1 MKKTYSLFFLALF
14 QSITFNLAHPITPSF
29 ISELGFSNSLFG
41 IFFAAMSLGI
51 VIGAPIWGYLSDKD
65 HPYKFM
71 ILGSVVYIFGQLGFG
86 FFGSVI
92 PMVLSRFFAGLGA
105 SSLVT
110 IIPALLIQS
119 SSNSEKPKVLSYLG
133 GIIIFGSSLGYYLGG
148 LLSYFKTSLNFD
160 TYQYVFLV
168 QIFILILYIL
178 LLKIILSPMNNFK
191 MNIKNS
197 WLDSYKIL
205 SKLKTNQILFFYSL
219 MLATMSFTFMSK
231 FLDVHFISQ
240 GYSPNHLGFYV
251 LMTGLFSIF
260 SFIYII
266 PYFLKFN
273 KMKLLVSSLIV
284 SAISIIVT
292 FSFSP
297 FIVLIYS
304 IYLFFILARSTY
316 QPTEQLTISSFE
328 GFTVGELMGIRQFFI
343 GIGMFLGPI
352 LGGYL
357 YDQSSIFSFYFN
369 ALLLLF
375 SSLLAYFSLKKK

>member
-1 MKKTYSLFFLALF
+1 
-14 QSITFNLAHPITPSF
+14 
-29 ISELGFSNSLFG
+29 
-41 IFFAAMSLGI
+41 
-51 VIGAPIWGYLSDKD
+51 
-65 HPYKFM
+65 
-71 ILGSVVYIFGQLGFG
+71 
-86 FFGSVI
+86 
-92 PMVLSRFFAGLGA
+92 MVLSRFFAGLGA

-110 IIPALLIQS
+110 TMPALLIQS

-148 LLSYFKTSLNFD
+148 LLSDFKTSLNFD

-178 LLKIILSPMNNFK
+178 LLKIILSPMKNFK

-205 SKLKTNQILFFYSL
+205 SRLKTNQILFFYSL

-240 GYSPNHLGFYV
+240 GYSPNHLGFFV

-273 KMKLLVSSLIV
+273 KTCV
-284 SAISIIVT
+284 
-292 FSFSP
+292 
-297 FIVLIYS
+297 
-304 IYLFFILARSTY
+304 
-316 QPTEQLTISSFE
+316 
-328 GFTVGELMGIRQFFI
+328 
-343 GIGMFLGPI
+343 
-352 LGGYL
+352 
-357 YDQSSIFSFYFN
+357 
-369 ALLLLF
+369 
-375 SSLLAYFSLKKK
+375 